1 MKDVGWQEWPTTS
14 ARIAKLLRAPSHQCR
29 TVEENKKCKHTKWSK
44 GILYQI
50 FHKAWFFNLFQ
61 WNLTV
66 EIYLKGIFL
75 MLICVS
81 LMQFVILW
89 ERNMLSLEQSNCSQ
103 PVFSLVFAAFFRIK
117 TVNVCRLPITLF
129 VLAASDDLQKRIFV
143 LFIRPLGV
151 ISLHCSSNSSAITHK
166 VKKYSAEQK
175 PRTDRSRILK
185 AIKKR
190 PCSSHKVLKP
200 FRLWEM
206 SGDAESSLCSKQGP
220 GRFEHLRSWGFQVWL
235 FYDD

>member
-1 MKDVGWQEWPTTS
+1 MEPYS
-14 ARIAKLLRAPSHQCR
+14 R
-29 TVEENKKCKHTKWSK
+29 
-44 GILYQI
+44 
-50 FHKAWFFNLFQ
+50 NLFKRHFSHA
-61 WNLTV
+61 NL
-66 EIYLKGIFL
+66 
-75 MLICVS
+75 C
-81 LMQFVILW
+81 
-89 ERNMLSLEQSNCSQ
+89 QSNAICYIVRKKYAFIRTEQ
-103 PVFSLVFAAFFRIK
+103 LFPTCIQLGVRCFFRIK